1 MSIKRMHV
9 AQIGDQACG
18 HLLEIKTRMNFFKT
32 FISWMLPRAAPRSG
46 MSLST
51 LGNGDSALRSW
62 VGHNLNING
71 DMVVDKFGLRI
82 DGRIV
87 GNVTSSD
94 GLVMVGAG
102 GSVLGTIRAR
112 RIIVSGTVVGNL
124 IASEVIEC
132 NASAQV
138 QGHISSAGFMI
149 HAGAIVRGTMSAPEV
164 KLPVGRPQ
172 TPANDECGQQQR
184 VQQGG

>member
-1 MSIKRMHV
+1 
-9 AQIGDQACG
+9 
-18 HLLEIKTRMNFFKT
+18 MNFVKT
-32 FISWMLPRAAPRSG
+32 FTSWLLPRSTSRGG
-46 MSLST
+46 MSLGAS
-51 LGNGDSALRSW
+51 GNRHSALRSW

-87 GNVTSSD
+87 GNVTSHD

-102 GSVLGTIRAR
+102 GSVLGTIRAQ

-149 HAGAIVRGTMSAPEV
+149 HAGAIVRGTMSAPEA
-164 KLPVGRPQ
+164 KLPVGLPQ
-172 TPANDECGQQQR
+172 TPANDEHGQQQR
-184 VQQGG
+184 VHLGR

>member
-32 FISWMLPRAAPRSG
+32 FTSWMLPRAAPRSG

-82 DGRIV
+82 DG
-87 GNVTSSD
+87 
-94 GLVMVGAG
+94 
-102 GSVLGTIRAR
+102 
-112 RIIVSGTVVGNL
+112 
-124 IASEVIEC
+124 
-132 NASAQV
+132 
-138 QGHISSAGFMI
+138 
-149 HAGAIVRGTMSAPEV
+149 
-164 KLPVGRPQ
+164 
-172 TPANDECGQQQR
+172 
-184 VQQGG
+184 

>member
-1 MSIKRMHV
+1 
-9 AQIGDQACG
+9 
-18 HLLEIKTRMNFFKT
+18 MNFVKT
-32 FISWMLPRAAPRSG
+32 FTSWLLPRSTSRGG
-46 MSLST
+46 MSLGAS
-51 LGNGDSALRSW
+51 GNRHSALRSW
-62 VGHNLNING
+62 VWHNLNLNG

-172 TPANDECGQQQR
+172 TPANDEYGQQQR